1 MYVHHP
7 HCMNGSRTVVQVY
20 LRCGAGPARRV
31 APLRPPPLGTAQAPE
46 NRPPHK
52 AHASGQCLC
61 WLSALH
67 AAAPLLSPACT
78 VRQPVQGARSRGGQL
93 RAPGAGSPGRES

>member
-31 APLRPPPLGTAQAPE
+31 APLRPPPLGPH
-46 NRPPHK
+46 RPLKTVHRTK
-52 AHASGQCLC
+52 RTQVGSAFVGFQLC
-61 WLSALH
+61 MLLLRCCPLH
-67 AAAPLLSPACT
+67 VP
-78 VRQPVQGARSRGGQL
+78 
-93 RAPGAGSPGRES
+93 